1 MADSYLQGLRIRA
14 TRLDDCGAPVFGPCG
29 TVVSK
34 GFVNINLSVQ
44 ETNPTEIAPVLADGS
59 RCYYIQTAKLLNNI
73 QASLEFC
80 EVDPE
85 LFEMMT
91 GSPLVL
97 DDATVPKAQGFV
109 TDSQVYGLAN
119 VALEV
124 WTNLARGGCGVPGG
138 RRWGYYL
145 LPWLYQG
152 TVSKPTIE
160 NGAVNFTVN
169 EAVTRDGNQWG
180 VGPYDIQMT
189 SGSTPEPSPL
199 FEPLTSTT
207 HDLLYK
213 VNMAPPAPTEGCVPL
228 VAA

>member
-1 MADSYLQGLRIRA
+1 MSSDSYLQGLRVRV
-14 TRLDDCGAPVFGPCG
+14 TRLDECGAPVAGPCG
-29 TVVSK
+29 TLVSK
-34 GFVNINLSVQ
+34 GFVSINLSAN
-44 ETNPTEIAPVLADGS
+44 ETNATEIGPVLADGS
-59 RCYYIQTAKLLNNI
+59 RCYYITTPKLLNNI

-97 DDATVPKAQGFV
+97 DDATTPQAHGFT
-109 TDSQVYGLAN
+109 TDSQNYGLAN

-124 WTNLARGGCGVPGG
+124 WTNLARGACTDGA

-145 LPWLYQG
+145 MPWLHQG
-152 TVSKPTIE
+152 TVGKPTIE
-160 NGAVNFTVN
+160 NGAANFTIN

-180 VGPYDIQMT
+180 VGPYDIQLND
-189 SGSTPEPSPL
+189 SSQPSPL
-199 FEPLTSTT
+199 FSPISSTT

-213 VNMAPPAPTEGCVPL
+213 VNVAPPDPTDGCTDLTLP
-228 VAA
+228 